1 MKKIECI
8 IRPEKLDD
16 VKEALNENGILGLT
30 VTEAKGCG
38 RQKGRKEMYRGVEY
52 TLNLLPKIKIE
63 VVVNDKDFDRVV
75 KIISAASKTG
85 EIGDGKIF
93 ITGIED
99 VYRIRTGEQGEDA
112 I

>member
-1 MKKIECI
+1 MKKVECI

-16 VKEALNENGILGLT
+16 VKEALNKYGISGLT
-30 VTEAKGCG
+30 VIDVLGCG
-38 RQKGRKEMYRGVEY
+38 RQKGRKEVYRGVEY

-93 ITGIED
+93 ITNIED

>member
-16 VKEALNENGILGLT
+16 VKEALNEAGIMGLT
-30 VTEAKGCG
+30 VTDVLGCG
-38 RQKGRKEMYRGVEY
+38 RQKGRKEVYRGIEY

-63 VVVNDKDFDRVV
+63 TVVMDEDVEKIA
-75 KIISAASKTG
+75 KIIIETAKTG
-85 EIGDGKIF
+85 TIGDGKIF
-93 ITGIED
+93 ISTIED
-99 VYRIRTGEQGEDA
+99 VYRIRTGETGEKA

>member
-16 VKEALNENGILGLT
+16 VKEALNEAGIMGLT
-30 VTEAKGCG
+30 VSDVLGCG
-38 RQKGRKEMYRGVEY
+38 RQKGRKEVYRGIEY

-63 VVVNDKDFDRVV
+63 TVVRDEDVENIA
-75 KIISAASKTG
+75 KIIIETAKTG
-85 EIGDGKIF
+85 LIGDGKIF
-93 ITGIED
+93 VSTIED
-99 VYRIRTGEQGEDA
+99 AYRIRTGETGETA

>member
-16 VKEALNENGILGLT
+16 VKEALNEAGIMALT
-30 VTEAKGCG
+30 VSDVLGCG
-38 RQKGRKEMYRGVEY
+38 RQKGRKEVYRGIEY

-63 VVVNDKDFDRVV
+63 TVVRDEDVENIA
-75 KIISAASKTG
+75 KIIIETAKTG
-85 EIGDGKIF
+85 QIGDGKIF
-93 ITGIED
+93 VSTIED
-99 VYRIRTGEQGEDA
+99 AYRIRTGETGETA

>member
-16 VKEALNENGILGLT
+16 VKEALNEAGIMGLT
-30 VTEAKGCG
+30 VSDVLGCG
-38 RQKGRKEMYRGVEY
+38 RQKGRKEVYRGIEY

-63 VVVNDKDFDRVV
+63 TVVRDEDVENIA
-75 KIISAASKTG
+75 KIIIETAKTG
-85 EIGDGKIF
+85 QIGDGKIF
-93 ITGIED
+93 VSTIED
-99 VYRIRTGEQGEDA
+99 AYRIRTGETGETA

>member
-16 VKEALNENGILGLT
+16 VKEALNEAGIMGLT
-30 VTEAKGCG
+30 VSDVLGCG
-38 RQKGRKEMYRGVEY
+38 RQKGRKEVYRGIEY

-63 VVVNDKDFDRVV
+63 TVVRDEDVEDIA
-75 KIISAASKTG
+75 KIIIETAKTG
-85 EIGDGKIF
+85 LIGDGKIF
-93 ITGIED
+93 ISTIDGA
-99 VYRIRTGEQGEDA
+99 YRIRTGETGETA

>member
-16 VKEALNENGILGLT
+16 VKEALNEAGIMGLT
-30 VTEAKGCG
+30 VSDVLGCG
-38 RQKGRKEMYRGVEY
+38 RQKGRKEVYRGIEY

-63 VVVNDKDFDRVV
+63 TVVMDEDVDKIA
-75 KIISAASKTG
+75 KIIIETAKTG
-85 EIGDGKIF
+85 TIGDGKIF
-93 ITGIED
+93 ISTIED
-99 VYRIRTGEQGEDA
+99 VYRIRTGETGEKA

>member
-16 VKEALNENGILGLT
+16 VKEALSEAGIMGLT
-30 VTEAKGCG
+30 VSDVLGCG
-38 RQKGRKEMYRGVEY
+38 RQKGRKEVYRGIEY

-63 VVVNDKDFDRVV
+63 IVVRDEDVENIA
-75 KIISAASKTG
+75 KIIIETAKTG
-85 EIGDGKIF
+85 LIGDGKIF
-93 ITGIED
+93 VSTIED
-99 VYRIRTGEQGEDA
+99 AYRIRTGETGETA

>member
-16 VKEALNENGILGLT
+16 VKEALNEAGIMGLT
-30 VTEAKGCG
+30 VSDVLGCG
-38 RQKGRKEMYRGVEY
+38 RQKGRKEVYRGIEY

-63 VVVNDKDFDRVV
+63 TVVRDEDVENIA
-75 KIISAASKTG
+75 KIIIETAKTG
-85 EIGDGKIF
+85 LIGDGKIF
-93 ITGIED
+93 VSAIED
-99 VYRIRTGEQGEDA
+99 VYRIRTGEKGETA

>member
-16 VKEALNENGILGLT
+16 VKEALNEAGIMGLT
-30 VTEAKGCG
+30 VSDVLGCG
-38 RQKGRKEMYRGVEY
+38 RQKGRKEVYRGIEY

-63 VVVNDKDFDRVV
+63 TVVRDEDVE
-75 KIISAASKTG
+75 KIAQIIIETAKTG
-85 EIGDGKIF
+85 LIGDGKIF
-93 ITGIED
+93 ISTIED
-99 VYRIRTGEQGEDA
+99 VYRIRTGETGETA

>member
-16 VKEALNENGILGLT
+16 VKEALNKAGIMGLT
-30 VTEAKGCG
+30 VSDVLGCG
-38 RQKGRKEMYRGVEY
+38 RQKGRKEVYRGIEY

-63 VVVNDKDFDRVV
+63 TVVRDEDVENIA
-75 KIISAASKTG
+75 KIIIETAKTG
-85 EIGDGKIF
+85 QIGDGKIF
-93 ITGIED
+93 VSTIED
-99 VYRIRTGEQGEDA
+99 VYRIRTGETGETA

>member
-16 VKEALNENGILGLT
+16 VKEALNEAGIMGLT
-30 VTEAKGCG
+30 VTDVLGCG
-38 RQKGRKEMYRGVEY
+38 RQKGRKEVYRGIEY

-63 VVVNDKDFDRVV
+63 IVVRDEDVENIA
-75 KIISAASKTG
+75 KIIIETAKTG
-85 EIGDGKIF
+85 LIGDGKIF
-93 ITGIED
+93 VSTIED
-99 VYRIRTGEQGEDA
+99 VYRIRTGETGETA

>member
-16 VKEALNENGILGLT
+16 VKEALSEAGILGLT
-30 VTEAKGCG
+30 VSDVLGCG
-38 RQKGRKEMYRGVEY
+38 RQKGRKEVYRGIEY

-63 VVVNDKDFDRVV
+63 TVVRDEDVE
-75 KIISAASKTG
+75 KIARIIIETAKTG
-85 EIGDGKIF
+85 SIGDGKIF
-93 ITGIED
+93 ISTIED
-99 VYRIRTGEQGEDA
+99 AYRIRTGETGETA

>member
-16 VKEALNENGILGLT
+16 LKEALNEAGIMGLT
-30 VTEAKGCG
+30 VSDVLGCG
-38 RQKGRKEMYRGVEY
+38 RQKGRKEVYRGIEY

-63 VVVNDKDFDRVV
+63 TVVRDEDVENIA
-75 KIISAASKTG
+75 KIIIETAKTG
-85 EIGDGKIF
+85 LIGDGKIF
-93 ITGIED
+93 VSTIED
-99 VYRIRTGEQGEDA
+99 AYRIRTGETGETA

>member
-16 VKEALNENGILGLT
+16 VKEALNEAGIMGLT
-30 VTEAKGCG
+30 VSDVLGCG
-38 RQKGRKEMYRGVEY
+38 RQKGRKEVYRGIEY

-63 VVVNDKDFDRVV
+63 TVVRDEDVENIA
-75 KIISAASKTG
+75 KIIIETAKTG
-85 EIGDGKIF
+85 QIGDGKIF
-93 ITGIED
+93 VSIIED
-99 VYRIRTGEQGEDA
+99 VYRIRTGETGETA